1 MQESLS
7 NLGIS
12 HPLVVFILSMIPI
25 AELRGAIPVGIV
37 LYNIQ
42 WFYVLPIALI
52 GNLLPV
58 PLLFLLLKQIRK
70 LSNKMGIVGVWVEK
84 FLKRTQRRA
93 DSINRYGKIGLTLFV
108 AVPLPVTGAWTGAI
122 AAYLLGF
129 KFRDAFLPIAAGVL
143 IAGIIVTA
151 ISVLSNQEELNW
163 VYVGIACAILIAVG
177 VILLWLRK
185 RQLNKQSKQVN
196 KDQLSNLPPQ

>member
-1 MQESLS
+1 
-7 NLGIS
+7 
-12 HPLVVFILSMIPI
+12 MIPI
-25 AELRGAIPVGIV
+25 AELRGSIPVGVV
-37 LYNIQ
+37 LYDIQ

-58 PLLFLLLKQIRK
+58 PFLFLFLEQLRK
-70 LSNKMGIVGVWVEK
+70 LSNRMGIIGVWVEK

-129 KFRDAFLPIAAGVL
+129 RFRDAILPIAAGVL
-143 IAGIIVTA
+143 IAGIIVTV

-163 VYVGIACAILIAVG
+163 SYIGIACAILIAIG
-177 VILLWLRK
+177 ATLLWLRK
-185 RQLNKQSKQVN
+185 RQLDRQGQRVN
-196 KDQLSNLPPQ
+196 VDRLNNTPPQ

>member
-12 HPLVVFILSMIPI
+12 HPFVVFILSMIPI
-25 AELRGAIPVGIV
+25 AELRGSIPVGVV
-37 LYNIQ
+37 LYDIQ

-58 PLLFLLLKQIRK
+58 PFLFLFLEQLRK
-70 LSNKMGIVGVWVEK
+70 LSNRMGIIGVWVEK

-129 KFRDAFLPIAAGVL
+129 RFRDAILPIAAGVL
-143 IAGIIVTA
+143 IAGIIVTV

-163 VYVGIACAILIAVG
+163 SYIGIACAILIAIG
-177 VILLWLRK
+177 ATLLWLRK
-185 RQLNKQSKQVN
+185 RQLDRQGQRVN
-196 KDQLSNLPPQ
+196 VDRLNNTPPQ